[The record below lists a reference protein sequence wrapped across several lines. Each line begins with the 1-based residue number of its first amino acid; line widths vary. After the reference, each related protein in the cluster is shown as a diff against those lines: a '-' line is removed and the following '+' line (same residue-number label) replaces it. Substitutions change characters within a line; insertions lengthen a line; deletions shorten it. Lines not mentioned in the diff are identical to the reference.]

1 MKPAIL
7 IVEDDT
13 TTRVMLSRWLEHSGY
28 HVTEAPDGET
38 AFDLL
43 EKGAFDVIVTDIVLG
58 TIDGIEVL
66 YTARL
71 QPYQPEVILLTGYGS
86 LDTCIAAVRA
96 GAYDYLQKPCDE
108 EELLRRIEGALQRR
122 KTEQQRRM
130 VEQRLIET
138 ATLVSDIYQQSS
150 SESHQ
155 RVPLA
160 SSSPRTEEPTPY
172 AETTNY
178 ATGYSH
184 PLPYHIGELSIGKTR
199 HDVIFKGQPIR
210 LTPIEYTLLCY
221 LAAKKGLVCRFS
233 EMVYKTHGLNTTDA
247 DAQPLLKPHI
257 HNLRK
262 KLDSSYFINDRGIG
276 YRLVNPDAEG

>member
-1 MKPAIL
+1 MQPAIL

-13 TTRVMLSRWLEHSGY
+13 TTRVMLARWLEHSGY

-43 EKGAFDVIVTDIVLG
+43 EKEAFDIIVTDIVLG

-108 EELLRRIEGALQRR
+108 EELLRRIEGAMQRR
-122 KTEQQRRM
+122 KTEQQRRII
-130 VEQRLIET
+130 EQRLVET
-138 ATLVSDIYQQSS
+138 ATLVSDIYQQASA
-150 SESHQ
+150 ESHQQ

-160 SSSPRTEEPTPY
+160 ATSPATNQPHY
-172 AETTNY
+172 AETTDS
-178 ATGYSH
+178 TGYSFSA
-184 PLPYHIGELSIGKTR
+184 PYHIRELSIGKTR
-199 HDVIFKGQPIR
+199 HDVFFKGQPIR

-233 EMVYKTHGLNTTDA
+233 EMVYKTHGLNTTNA

-276 YRLVNPDAEG
+276 YRLVNPDEEE